1 MNLELIPTG
10 KSFLFA
16 LGRSLF
22 LYVAD
27 TYFIKEINSFTSLDM
42 GKPDYLQKDRGALLA
57 RALSPQMVQFGP
69 LSEKNYCPPSFCGQG
84 QGTYQSG
91 ENL

>member
-1 MNLELIPTG
+1 M
-10 KSFLFA
+10 
-16 LGRSLF
+16 
-22 LYVAD
+22 YVAD

-84 QGTYQSG
+84 QGHATFYGGVRWGTG
-91 ENL
+91 EILGEYN